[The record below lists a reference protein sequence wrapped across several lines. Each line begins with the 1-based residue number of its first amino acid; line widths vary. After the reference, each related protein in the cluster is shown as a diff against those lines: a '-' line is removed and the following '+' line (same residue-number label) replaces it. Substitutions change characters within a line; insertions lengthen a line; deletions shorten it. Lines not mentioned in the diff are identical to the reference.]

1 LGVGPF
7 AIGSLISLFA
17 LVLVALSRD
26 EFEE

>member
-1 LGVGPF
+1 LGMGPF
-7 AIGSLISLFA
+7 AIGFQRSLIA